1 MFIEAEDIEVMPL
14 YTITKAMPKDGFMRA
29 VHNKVINTKCKILV
43 LEPKTNALLYYQ
55 LKYEPNIWHHVQTST
70 VREISQDEN
79 GVITFTTNNTDY
91 VLEPCKEVV

>member
-1 MFIEAEDIEVMPL
+1 MFIEAEYIEVMPL

-43 LEPKTNALLYYQ
+43 LEPKTSALLYYQ
-55 LKYEPNIWHHVQTST
+55 LKYEPDIWHHVQTST

>member
-55 LKYEPNIWHHVQTST
+55 LKYEPDIWHHVQTSI
-70 VREISQDEN
+70 VREISQNEN